1 MAAAAAACQEI
12 AEDPAEVERKQQQQE
27 LAKRQQ
33 LREQMRKQREQMSA
47 QIDMT
52 HQSDLL
58 NQFEQEHFH

>member
-1 MAAAAAACQEI
+1 MVAAVTPQESP
-12 AEDPAEVERKQQQQE
+12 EDPADMERRQQQE

-58 NQFEQEHFH
+58 NQFEQENFH